1 MQNAKEIRQKKNTD
15 LIKRRKILMRE
26 HIISCVYFYKLF
38 TAVIRIEEFKNNN
51 NFDLLDITGHLSSRY
66 YFQ

>member
-1 MQNAKEIRQKKNTD
+1 
-15 LIKRRKILMRE
+15 MRE

-38 TAVIRIEEFKNNN
+38 TAVIRIEELKNNN

-66 YFQ
+66 CFQ